1 MRNPFS
7 IFALAAALAA
17 LPAAA
22 AQAADPAAFPAKAV
36 TVVVPF
42 AAGQSG
48 DILARVLS
56 EGLSRRWGQS
66 VVVENRGGAGGTLG
80 TRYAA
85 AAQGDGHTLLLAS
98 SGPLAI
104 APNLYK
110 DAGYDPRRDFVPI
123 MNVAG
128 VSQVLVVSA
137 ASPYRSAADL
147 VAAAKADPGKLS
159 YGSGGAGSTQH
170 LTMEL
175 FKQRAGIAIQHVPYR
190 GSAPAYT
197 DLFGGR
203 IDAMFD
209 SLPAALPFA
218 QSGQARIL
226 AVSTAQRD
234 ASLPDV
240 PTVEQS
246 GYAGFDVLGWLALVA
261 PKGLDPAVRDKINA
275 DVAAVMATDAVKARL
290 QSLGM
295 QAVGGSADDFGRYID
310 SELRK
315 WGEVIKTG
323 NIVLE

>member
-22 AQAADPAAFPAKAV
+22 VQAADPAAFPAKAV

>member
-110 DAGYDPRRDFVPI
+110 DAGYDPQRDFVPI